1 MGVEAGAMMNS
12 SNDTL
17 DLSSALER
25 VELELERHTIK
36 LPAVFNFRFQNQ
48 TVDGRLEASGR
59 SESIAVLTL
68 SIHLGTLPYSA
79 ENKFLRA
86 EIKDAVAVQDGSQT
100 GTLAIGDGN
109 AVSFDITDVVS
120 LPMTH
125 DTLLT
130 ALTVNLLK
138 AGNQVDKLPRWF
150 ASAEPTKKLYSAERR
165 LIK

>member
-1 MGVEAGAMMNS
+1 MMNS

-17 DLSSALER
+17 DLSSALEK

-36 LPAVFNFRFQNQ
+36 LPAAFNFRFRNQ
-48 TVDGRLEASGR
+48 SVDGRLEPSDR
-59 SESIAVLTL
+59 SETIAVLTL

-100 GTLAIGDGN
+100 GKLAIGNGN
-109 AVSFDITDVVS
+109 AVSYDITDTVS
-120 LPMTH
+120 LPITH
-125 DTLLT
+125 DILLT

-150 ASAEPTKKLYSAERR
+150 ASAKTVKKLYSAERR
-165 LIK
+165 MIK